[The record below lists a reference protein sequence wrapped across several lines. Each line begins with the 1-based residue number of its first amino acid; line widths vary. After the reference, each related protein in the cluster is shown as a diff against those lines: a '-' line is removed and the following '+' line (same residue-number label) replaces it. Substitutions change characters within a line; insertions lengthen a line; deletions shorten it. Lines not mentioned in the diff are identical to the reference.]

1 MPLPTEFTLSE
12 SRRSNTNIP
21 SLSILFIFYIHD
33 TPSLGTYPFFN
44 PMVFLFLPIDVWL
57 FIELTFDFSSF
68 ASYDVGVLSGCLL
81 MEDFQNRFINDQ
93 ISKTLLVSVLMA
105 GAFVG
110 ALYSG
115 PLADYIGR
123 KRSIIFGTAVN
134 ILGSVIQTAATDT
147 DMMIVGR
154 VIGGLSIG

>member
-1 MPLPTEFTLSE
+1 
-12 SRRSNTNIP
+12 
-21 SLSILFIFYIHD
+21 
-33 TPSLGTYPFFN
+33 
-44 PMVFLFLPIDVWL
+44 
-57 FIELTFDFSSF
+57 
-68 ASYDVGVLSGCLL
+68 

-115 PLADYIGR
+115 PLADFLGR

-147 DMMIVGR
+147 SMMIAGR